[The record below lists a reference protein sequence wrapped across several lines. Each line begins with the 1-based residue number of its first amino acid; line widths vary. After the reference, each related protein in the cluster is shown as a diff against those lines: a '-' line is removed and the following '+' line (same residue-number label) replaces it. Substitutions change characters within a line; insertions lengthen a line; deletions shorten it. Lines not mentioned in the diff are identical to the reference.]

1 MNWISLKLKKLST
14 KLYIVYILMFVTL
27 ASVVITSYVAVDTQ
41 RQHLI
46 LTDMLGAQSLLSERV
61 GYQLTIVGQIGMT
74 MNDTANQSVMQQ
86 RESIT
91 ENYNAVQEMLEGFV
105 RRRFEY
111 TEGKVVELHFQ
122 EDFERVFDQ
131 ALQQSIS
138 SWSQV
143 RYYIN
148 YLTDPENLA
157 DHESYTRNMEA
168 FQVVNDEVL
177 ENIRYVS
184 QICREEADRRMEIS
198 KLFQYGSIA
207 LSIVVL
213 GVLIYLITDNFYNP
227 IMEIRRMFK
236 RMSKGDISPR
246 FMRDRD
252 DEFKELY
259 DNFNFFLNN
268 LESIFRLED
277 KIILENRLDVI
288 LTYLFTSF
296 RQFIPF
302 TSIVVEYQE
311 TPDELLIRT
320 VTEDGKVLEER
331 TNERSYGEYEGVV
344 KVDHRIAL
352 PIQINELDMGVVYF
366 QFERAEQIETAHV
379 SFIKLLQE
387 KVAFAFYKGFFMK
400 NLLSIVTNGLA
411 EMTEARDPETG
422 NHLKRMSR
430 YSQIIARHL
439 LRAGKFPDVI
449 DNEFVENI
457 LICAPMHDIGKAS
470 IPDNILLKPGRLT
483 NDEYE
488 VMKSHAEKGYEVLH
502 HMDQDFRR
510 FGISYFSMAAQIAL
524 GHQEKYDGTG
534 YPHGRSGNE
543 IPLEA
548 RICALADVFDA
559 LTSKRPYKPAFSL
572 EKSYQI
578 IRDSAGTHFDP
589 DIYEAFMN
597 GKDQIEAVYDRYKE
611 V

>member
-41 RQHLI
+41 QQHLI
-46 LTDMLGAQSLLSERV
+46 LTDMLGEQSLLSERV
-61 GYQLTIVGQIGMT
+61 GYQLTIVGQVGMR
-74 MNDTANQSVMQQ
+74 MQEAADQNVLEQ
-86 RESIT
+86 REEIIK
-91 ENYNAVQEMLEGFV
+91 NYKEVQRMLEGFEK
-105 RRRFEY
+105 RQFEY
-111 TEGKVVELHFQ
+111 TEGKIIELHFQ
-122 EDFERVFDQ
+122 EDFDRVFDQ
-131 ALQQSIS
+131 AIQQSLV

-143 RYYIN
+143 DYYID
-148 YLTDPENLA
+148 YLTNPDHLA
-157 DHESYTRNMEA
+157 DHELYTKMMDE
-168 FQVVNDEVL
+168 FQVVNDQVL
-177 ENIRYVS
+177 ANIRHVS

-207 LSIVVL
+207 LSVVVL

-227 IMEIRRMFK
+227 IMEIRRIFK

-246 FMRDRD
+246 FMRERN

-277 KIILENRLDVI
+277 KIILENRLDII

-302 TSIVVEYQE
+302 TRIVVEYQE

-320 VTEDGKVLEER
+320 VSEEGRVLEER
-331 TNERSYGEYEGVV
+331 TSDRSYARYDGVA

-366 QFERAEQIETAHV
+366 QFEQAEQIETAHV

-430 YSQIIARHL
+430 YSQIIASQL
-439 LRAGKFPDVI
+439 LYAGKFTDVV
-449 DNEFVENI
+449 DSEFVENI

-483 NDEYE
+483 DEEYE
-488 VMKSHAEKGYEVLH
+488 IMKGHAEKGYEVLH

-510 FGISYFSMAAQIAL
+510 FGITYFSMAAQIAL

-572 EKSYQI
+572 EKSYEI

-589 DIYEAFMN
+589 DIYEAFIN
-597 GKDQIEAVYDRYKE
+597 GKKQIEAVYERYKE